1 MSQKNSAHILPKN
14 NRYKIP
20 HNQRFEQRKIMKLY
34 VNQGKA
40 RIAARL

>member
-20 HNQRFEQRKIMKLY
+20 HNQRFEQRKNYEALC
-34 VNQGKA
+34 QS
-40 RIAARL
+40 R